1 MVAGA
6 GFAPA
11 VFGLWAQRDTSSPPR
26 NVGASAGSSENY
38 KEGAIFNSVTVRQ
51 RLEYTKVWVMWAT
64 ILGFEI
70 WF

>member
-1 MVAGA
+1 
-6 GFAPA
+6 
-11 VFGLWAQRDTSSPPR
+11 
-26 NVGASAGSSENY
+26 VGASAGSSENY